1 MIEFVFRLGRLG
13 VEACSR
19 IGQSGFFI
27 LRILSQKPRWGQLF
41 KLWVEQ
47 IYRVGVL
54 SLVIILLSA
63 LFIGMV
69 VSLQGFNILNKFAAT
84 EELGQM
90 LALTVLREL
99 GPVIAALL
107 FVGRAC
113 SSLTA
118 EIGLMRATAQLDC
131 MEMMAVD
138 PMWRVIAP
146 RFWAGVM
153 SLPILTILF
162 NVTAIYGGVLVG
174 VDWLGVDR
182 GTFWSNM
189 QVAVDFRGDVVNG
202 IIKSVVFAWVV
213 TWIAVYQGFYAEPN
227 ALGIS
232 RATTR
237 TVVYSSLMILALDFV
252 LTALMMGGW

>member
-1 MIEFVFRLGRLG
+1 MEFVFKIGRFG
-13 VEACSR
+13 VTSCIR
-19 IGQSGFFI
+19 IGQSGFFLFRVI
-27 LRILSQKPRWGQLF
+27 GQKPRWGQLLF
-41 KLWVEQ
+41 LWIEQ

-54 SLVIILLSA
+54 SLIIILLSA

-69 VSLQGFNILNKFAAT
+69 VALQGYHILEKFGAT

-99 GPVIAALL
+99 GPVITALL

-118 EIGLMRATAQLDC
+118 EIGLMRATQQLDC

-138 PMWRVIAP
+138 PLWRVISP
-146 RFWAGVM
+146 RFWAGII
-153 SLPILTILF
+153 SLPLLTILF

-174 VDWLGVDR
+174 VDWLGVDS

-189 QVAVDFRGDVVNG
+189 QSAVNFRSDVFNG
-202 IIKSVVFAWVV
+202 VIKSLVFAVVV
-213 TWIAVYQGFYAEPN
+213 TWIAVYQGFYAAPN
-227 ALGIS
+227 SLGIS
-232 RATTR
+232 RATTK
-237 TVVYSSLMILALDFV
+237 TVVYSSLMILALDFA

>member
-1 MIEFVFRLGRLG
+1 MIEQVRRLGEFGRLTC
-13 VEACSR
+13 AR
-19 IGQSGFFI
+19 LGQSGIFL
-27 LRILSQKPRWGQLF
+27 LRVITQKPRGSTLF
-41 KLWVEQ
+41 RLTIEQ

-54 SLVIILLSA
+54 SLLIILLSA

-69 VSLQGFNILNKFAAT
+69 VALQGFNVLNKFGAT

-90 LALTVLREL
+90 LALTILREL
-99 GPVIAALL
+99 GPVVTALL
-107 FVGRAC
+107 FAGRAC

-118 EIGLMRATAQLDC
+118 ELGLMRATQQLDC

-138 PMWRVIAP
+138 PLGRVILP
-146 RFWAGVM
+146 RLLAGVLC
-153 SLPILTILF
+153 LPLLTILF
-162 NVTAIYGGVLVG
+162 DVTAVYGGVLVG

-189 QVAVDFRGDVVNG
+189 QASVGFHGDVLNG
-202 IIKSVVFAWVV
+202 VIKSVVFAVVV
-213 TWIAVYQGFYAEPN
+213 TWIAVYQGFYSEPN

-232 RATTR
+232 RATTK
-237 TVVYSSLMILALDFV
+237 TVVFASLMILGLDFV